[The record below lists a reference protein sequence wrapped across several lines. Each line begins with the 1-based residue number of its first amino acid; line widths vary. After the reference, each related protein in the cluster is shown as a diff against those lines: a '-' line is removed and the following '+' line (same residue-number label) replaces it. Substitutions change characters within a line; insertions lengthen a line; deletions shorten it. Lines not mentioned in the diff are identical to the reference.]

1 MYLDS
6 PAATSCLPAPS
17 SFSSGLPPWQGQLA
31 SWPQPPERLRGQRC
45 QAACPGMCRVPG
57 APSLWVCLSS
67 MSVPHCLTLQGCL
80 DLPVFGVV
88 PVSVCISC
96 LVPLGQSGPA
106 CHVCLSVHLSSGS
119 EFQPQPCVKAWSE
132 QGSPWK
138 YTSVRSKTPVCQLLS
153 YSPGRGFG
161 NQIPASFCP
170 GLAEI

>member
-17 SFSSGLPPWQGQLA
+17 SFSSGSPPWQGQLA

-57 APSLWVCLSS
+57 APSVFVSPACLYPIVSHFRAVWTCLCLELSLCLSVSLALFLWV
-67 MSVPHCLTLQGCL
+67 CL
-80 DLPVFGVV
+80 DLPV
-88 PVSVCISC
+88 I
-96 LVPLGQSGPA
+96 
-106 CHVCLSVHLSSGS
+106 CLSVHLSSGS